1 MHKEISH
8 GGFQRQLQLQY
19 VCTDETAAQRKQR
32 DVLGRREV
40 LTDESSVLWRAQVM
54 LHAAVTSQHPSV
66 QLRTREGEKKAP
78 TMSLLPLGILPLG
91 GHRGCLPSLPG
102 HSTLKEPKTRK
113 VLTNPAAKRWKRTA
127 EIEAPSS
134 LGRRRIDQDR
144 QALHSSSSAP
154 PYLCS
159 MLFVLPR
166 RSSFLSFTSLISYY
180 LGILR
185 AFFYIKKIL
194 CDVFLLWYFH

>member
-66 QLRTREGEKKAP
+66 QLRTREGKKK
-78 TMSLLPLGILPLG
+78 LLP
-91 GHRGCLPSLPG
+91 CL
-102 HSTLKEPKTRK
+102 
-113 VLTNPAAKRWKRTA
+113 
-127 EIEAPSS
+127 
-134 LGRRRIDQDR
+134 
-144 QALHSSSSAP
+144 
-154 PYLCS
+154 
-159 MLFVLPR
+159 
-166 RSSFLSFTSLISYY
+166 YY
-180 LGILR
+180 L
-185 AFFYIKKIL
+185 
-194 CDVFLLWYFH
+194 